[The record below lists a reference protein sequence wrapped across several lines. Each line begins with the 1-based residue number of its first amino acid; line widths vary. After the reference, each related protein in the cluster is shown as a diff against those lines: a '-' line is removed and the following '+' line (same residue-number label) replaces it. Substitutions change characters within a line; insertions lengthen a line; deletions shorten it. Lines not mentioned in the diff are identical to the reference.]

1 MYSMKIEV
9 KRRLNIFVDETG
21 DFGFE
26 KRSASIY
33 EISLVLHEHSERI
46 DGQVDSLNGRF
57 SVLNFDGILHMGDL
71 VTGHGDYMGMEIPE
85 RRKIFTTFYAFSKTV
100 KTQYHSIVVEKKNL
114 NTPKT
119 LSSRLENELSLFLTE
134 NLGYLQQFDEIVI
147 YYDNGQAQIGK
158 ILDNVFSQLSGY
170 RKVSDFNKKEKKL
183 FQVADM
189 MTYLDKLIYKY
200 RNHIK
205 FSKTEARFFS
215 DRDVKTL
222 LRERE
227 KKNLR

>member
-1 MYSMKIEV
+1 MRIELN
-9 KRRLNIFVDETG
+9 RRLNVFVDETG

-26 KRSASIY
+26 KRSASLY
-33 EISLVLHEHSERI
+33 EISLILHEHNDRI
-46 DGQVDSLNGRF
+46 DDQVTSLNGKF
-57 SVLNFDGILHMGDL
+57 STLGFDGILHMGDL
-71 VTGHGDYMGMEIPE
+71 VTGHGDYTGMEISE

-100 KTQYHSIVVEKKNL
+100 NTHYCSVVVEKKNL
-114 NTPKT
+114 KTPKE
-119 LSSRLENELSLFLTE
+119 LSSRIENKLSVFLTE
-134 NLGYLQQFDEIVI
+134 NLNYFQQFDEIVI
-147 YYDNGQAQIGK
+147 YYDNGQTQIGK
-158 ILDNVFSQLSGY
+158 ILNKVFSQLSGY
-170 RKVSDFNKKEKKL
+170 RKVSNFNKKEKKL

-200 RNHIK
+200 KNHIK